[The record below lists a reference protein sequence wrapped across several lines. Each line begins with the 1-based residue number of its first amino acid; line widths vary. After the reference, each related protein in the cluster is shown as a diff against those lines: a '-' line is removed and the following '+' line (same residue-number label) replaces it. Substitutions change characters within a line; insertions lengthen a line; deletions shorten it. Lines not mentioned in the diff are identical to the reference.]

1 MQWILKGIEKFQKEV
16 FPRHRAR
23 FEALATRQS
32 PKLLL
37 ITCADSRIDPNLV
50 TQTHPG
56 DLFLVRNA
64 GNLVPP
70 DAAAG
75 SEAATIEYGIRVLG
89 IRDVVVCGHTD
100 CGAMK
105 SLLQRGTLEE
115 LPAVRRWLETAA
127 PALRVLERRGL
138 APDDPDALRAVT
150 EENVLVQLDHL
161 RAHPAVAAANVRLYG
176 CMYEISTG
184 TFLAHDPARGAFVP
198 LPEAGLDR
206 EE

>member
-23 FEALATRQS
+23 FEALATHQA

-50 TQTHPG
+50 TQTRPG
-56 DLFLVRNA
+56 DLFFVRNA
-64 GNLVPP
+64 GNIVPP
-70 DAAAG
+70 GAASG

-105 SLLQRGTLEE
+105 GLLQQGALEE
-115 LPAVRRWLETAA
+115 LPAVRRWLEPAA
-127 PALRVLERRGL
+127 PALRVLERRSL
-138 APDDPDALRAVT
+138 APDDPEALRAVT

-161 RAHPAVAAANVRLYG
+161 RTHPAVAETDVRLYG
-176 CMYEISTG
+176 CIYEIHTG
-184 TFLAHDPARGAFVP
+184 TFLVHDRARGAFVP
-198 LPEAGLDR
+198 LTDADLDV